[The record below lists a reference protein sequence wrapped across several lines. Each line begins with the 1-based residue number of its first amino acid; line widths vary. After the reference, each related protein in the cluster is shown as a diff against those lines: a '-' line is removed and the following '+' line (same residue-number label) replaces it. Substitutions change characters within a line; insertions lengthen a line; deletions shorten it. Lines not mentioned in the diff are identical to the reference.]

1 FEPHILVNSRMT
13 SSHTSLVT
21 SVLSMSKPV
30 TSRLPA
36 PRPVPNSKRPS
47 LRWSSIATR
56 SATRAGWFTRGF
68 RLKIPEPRWMRSGA
82 DDHLAHHTS
91 LGQVGERVGNT
102 LEGHLA
108 RDRGVDA
115 AGREELHQ
123 LAVHVEHERAAR
135 IVAAV
140 RAHVHAH
147 DRVVAEQHDVR
158 RHLRH

>member
-1 FEPHILVNSRMT
+1 MGGFPAATHTGGCGNRHGFGSTLRVGIRSFGYGNRNDVPSCSYSFEPHILVNSRMT

-68 RLKIPEPRWMRSGA
+68 RLKIPEPRWMRS
-82 DDHLAHHTS
+82 
-91 LGQVGERVGNT
+91 V
-102 LEGHLA
+102 
-108 RDRGVDA
+108 
-115 AGREELHQ
+115 
-123 LAVHVEHERAAR
+123 
-135 IVAAV
+135 
-140 RAHVHAH
+140 AH
-147 DRVVAEQHDVR
+147 DRYPSTTSLAERCEYSSRKWCSLTQTYFQ
-158 RHLRH
+158 L